1 MKTLLL
7 ILSIIL
13 PSLIFS
19 QVESKESKLFRY
31 WAQLERKS
39 SLEDTINKLQYYKKE
54 TSFYIQGEKLG
65 EYQKATYYSII
76 KSLNDIVKL
85 ENDPLVEK
93 SYYDTILQIQS
104 IMKSKGFGEL
114 ITNRMRLIS
123 NINSTLPNKMVID
136 SIFLKEKSDSTQL
149 FQEWYRIYF
158 NNLYQLYQESKDTTY
173 LFRVFDECISTTYIK
188 KSGNDYYTGLFYKLF
203 DTTDMIL
210 KIETHFWENWKN
222 NLEVNELIYSL
233 VVSNDL
239 KSNAIYKSLIDNF
252 IKLNPSPTNY
262 FRLANYYEDKGM
274 TSEYTKTLSTIK
286 VKFPEY
292 VDEINYNTCVNDY
305 NKGRYKSCYD
315 LAIKIS
321 GNYKGK
327 ALKLAGMSVSNLAST
342 SGASTFERKCNY
354 YLAINLLT
362 RSNSFGENN
371 SLLISNLKTLLPTD
385 EEKFEQCNPKTQY
398 LSTFQITVNIN

>member
-158 NNLYQLYQESKDTTY
+158 NNLYQL
-173 LFRVFDECISTTYIK
+173 
-188 KSGNDYYTGLFYKLF
+188 
-203 DTTDMIL
+203 
-210 KIETHFWENWKN
+210 
-222 NLEVNELIYSL
+222 
-233 VVSNDL
+233 
-239 KSNAIYKSLIDNF
+239 
-252 IKLNPSPTNY
+252 
-262 FRLANYYEDKGM
+262 
-274 TSEYTKTLSTIK
+274 
-286 VKFPEY
+286 
-292 VDEINYNTCVNDY
+292 
-305 NKGRYKSCYD
+305 
-315 LAIKIS
+315 
-321 GNYKGK
+321 
-327 ALKLAGMSVSNLAST
+327 
-342 SGASTFERKCNY
+342 
-354 YLAINLLT
+354 
-362 RSNSFGENN
+362 
-371 SLLISNLKTLLPTD
+371 
-385 EEKFEQCNPKTQY
+385 
-398 LSTFQITVNIN
+398 